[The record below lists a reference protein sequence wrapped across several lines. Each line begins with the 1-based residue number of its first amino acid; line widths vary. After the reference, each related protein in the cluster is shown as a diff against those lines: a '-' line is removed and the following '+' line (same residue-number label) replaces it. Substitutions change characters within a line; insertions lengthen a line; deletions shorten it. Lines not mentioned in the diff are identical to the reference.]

1 MNLENLVLLSIAS
14 LFFLG
19 SFYQYRKTRHS
30 IKRITKIMLLMVM
43 GFSSVALVSALM
55 LLFIEN

>member
-1 MNLENLVLLSIAS
+1 
-14 LFFLG
+14 
-19 SFYQYRKTRHS
+19 
-30 IKRITKIMLLMVM
+30 MLLMVM